1 MARREDSET
10 SGTQGT
16 KPNTAVAE
24 KEHRVSDVG
33 PDERDQSWKDRS
45 SPESGA
51 AALAQPRRG
60 FFDIYKPGQGHNTRV
75 YSGVAMGAL
84 VCWFAYFVFQK
95 LSVVETTTT
104 TKLVRVAIP
113 VAIIIAFGL
122 LGYWLLALNRRVC
135 DFLIATEGEVK
146 KVNWTTRKDIIG
158 STKVVIFVL
167 ISLGLI
173 LTVVDVFFTYLF
185 RLIGVLK

>member
-1 MARREDSET
+1 MARREDNEA
-10 SGTQGT
+10 SGSAGT

-33 PDERDQSWKDRS
+33 AEDRDQSGNEERGS
-45 SPESGA
+45 TA
-51 AALAQPRRG
+51 AIAQPHRG

-75 YSGVAMGAL
+75 WSGVAMGAL
-84 VCWFAYFVFQK
+84 VCWFAYFVYDK

-113 VAIIIAFGL
+113 VGLILAFGL
-122 LGYWLLALNRRVC
+122 LGYWLLALNRKVC
-135 DFLIATEGEVK
+135 DFLIATEGEMK

-167 ISLGLI
+167 VSLGFI
-173 LTVVDVFFTYLF
+173 LFVVDLFFTQFF
-185 RLIGVLK
+185 RTIGVLK